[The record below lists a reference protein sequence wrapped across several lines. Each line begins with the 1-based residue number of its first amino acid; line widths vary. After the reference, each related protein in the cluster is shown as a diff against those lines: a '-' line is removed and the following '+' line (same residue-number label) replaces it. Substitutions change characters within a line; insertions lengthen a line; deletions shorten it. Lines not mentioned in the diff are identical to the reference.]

1 MLDTKTIKE
10 RVVLVGVDFGK
21 KDFDLD
27 SSMIEL
33 GDLVEA
39 AEGTVVYQITQNRDR
54 PESAT
59 YIGIGKIEEVMRA
72 VATYDADT
80 VVFNDEL
87 SGSQIRNLESLIGCK
102 IVDRTN
108 LILDIFALRATTAE
122 GNFK

>member
-39 AEGTVVYQITQNRDR
+39 AEGTVVYQITQNRDH

-87 SGSQIRNLESLIGCK
+87 SGSQIRNLK
-102 IVDRTN
+102 V
-108 LILDIFALRATTAE
+108 
-122 GNFK
+122 